1 MKLGFIGSGPVSQ
14 VLGKAYAERGH
25 EVMLSSRDISKLA
38 AWSEEAGENARVGTF
53 AEAAAFGEI
62 VFISVRNDIVFDA
75 IGMAG
80 GDNLSGKAIVDL
92 TNPMDFS
99 VGMPPKF
106 TAEVGGSLG
115 ERIQRA
121 LPDSDVVK
129 AFNTIGIA
137 VMTDPMFDGQAATHF
152 IAGNSETAKSA
163 VAELIAEFGW
173 DVVDVGGIE
182 QSFYLEA
189 LAMLWVNYALKE
201 GSWSQAFKLLRR

>member
-1 MKLGFIGSGPVSQ
+1 
-14 VLGKAYAERGH
+14 
-25 EVMLSSRDISKLA
+25 MLSSRETGKLR
-38 AWSEEAGENARVGTF
+38 AWAEEAGENAFIGTF

-62 VFISVRNDIVFDA
+62 VLLSVRNDGVFAA
-75 IGMAG
+75 IDSAG
-80 GDNLSGKAIVDL
+80 AENLSGKVIIDL

-99 VGMPPKF
+99 EGLPPKF

-152 IAGNSETAKSA
+152 IAGDSEGAKSA
-163 VAELIAEFGW
+163 VAALIGEFGW

-189 LAMLWVNYALKE
+189 LAMLWVNYAIKE
-201 GSWSQAFKLLRR
+201 GSWNQAFKLLRR